1 MKKQR
6 LLALILSIILI
17 LLPLSS
23 ATVEAAELPDV
34 DATAYVVMDA
44 TDGEILLQKNSKKRI
59 YPASTAKL
67 LTAVTALDNAGT
79 GRKIKT
85 TQKVLDT
92 IPSDSSQLFL
102 PAGCTYKM
110 GTYLNMLLISSSADA
125 AVTLASGTCG
135 SATKFIKKMN
145 TTAKKIGMKNSHF
158 DNPMGLD
165 KGNGYNKT
173 YSTAYDM
180 ALLSRYA
187 MSYSPI
193 RNIVSRETYKISASG
208 KYKGTTLKNT
218 NKLLANEDSTN
229 SYTIIGT
236 KTGSTRAAGKCLIAT
251 ATDDAGHEVIC
262 AYFGATSSTNLYQG
276 VDALLDYTFEEC
288 ADNLSVNFFD
298 TRYIKESKTIL
309 KYASSGILKGT
320 AKGAFYPDKKMT
332 EKTFSTL
339 VASISGETLP
349 FPGKDKEM
357 TALKLAKYYV
367 KSYTVSVSDTQLK
380 KYQSL
385 MKENTKNYSKLSSE
399 EVTMLAAMYANKLLT
414 SSYGYNV
421 NATFTKAQTVTVGDK
436 IVTFQSALQQQ

>member
-6 LLALILSIILI
+6 LLALILAIVLI

-23 ATVEAAELPDV
+23 TTAEAATVPDV

-44 TDGEILLQKNSKKRI
+44 ADGEILFEKNSRKKI

-67 LTAVTALDNAGT
+67 LTAVTALDNAST
-79 GRKIKT
+79 SRKLKT
-85 TQKVLDT
+85 TKKVLDT

-125 AVTLASGTCG
+125 AVTLANGTCG
-135 SATKFIKKMN
+135 GATKFIKKMN
-145 TTAKKIGMKNSHF
+145 STAKKIGMKNSHF

-208 KYKGTTLKNT
+208 KYKGTTLTNT

-229 SYTIIGT
+229 VYTVIGT
-236 KTGSTRAAGKCLIAT
+236 KTGSTSAAGKCLIAT
-251 ATDDAGHEVIC
+251 AMDEEGHEVIC
-262 AYFGATSSTNLYQG
+262 AYFGATSSANLYEG
-276 VDALLDYTFEEC
+276 VDTLLDYAFSQY
-288 ADNLSVNFFD
+288 ADNLSINFYD
-298 TRYIKESKTIL
+298 TRYIKQSKTIL
-309 KYASSGILKGT
+309 KYASSGILKGN

-332 EKTFSTL
+332 EASFSSL

-349 FPGKDKEM
+349 FTNKDKNM

-367 KSYTVSVSDTQLK
+367 KNYTASVSDAQLE
-380 KYQSL
+380 KYKSL
-385 MKENTKNYSKLSSE
+385 MKQNTKNFSKLSNE
-399 EVTMLAAMYANKLLT
+399 EVTMLAAMYDSKVLT

-421 NATFTKAQTVTVGDK
+421 NAVFTKAQTVTVGDK
-436 IVTFQSALQQQ
+436 ICKFQSALQQ

>member
-145 TTAKKIGMKNSHF
+145 SSDVDMVIFTGDNIANSQNQQFIETNINSITQNDSVVSSFVLLKHSSF
-158 DNPMGLD
+158 L
-165 KGNGYNKT
+165 T
-173 YSTAYDM
+173 Y
-180 ALLSRYA
+180 
-187 MSYSPI
+187 
-193 RNIVSRETYKISASG
+193 
-208 KYKGTTLKNT
+208 
-218 NKLLANEDSTN
+218 
-229 SYTIIGT
+229 
-236 KTGSTRAAGKCLIAT
+236 
-251 ATDDAGHEVIC
+251 
-262 AYFGATSSTNLYQG
+262 
-276 VDALLDYTFEEC
+276 
-288 ADNLSVNFFD
+288 
-298 TRYIKESKTIL
+298 
-309 KYASSGILKGT
+309 
-320 AKGAFYPDKKMT
+320 
-332 EKTFSTL
+332 
-339 VASISGETLP
+339 
-349 FPGKDKEM
+349 
-357 TALKLAKYYV
+357 
-367 KSYTVSVSDTQLK
+367 
-380 KYQSL
+380 
-385 MKENTKNYSKLSSE
+385 
-399 EVTMLAAMYANKLLT
+399 
-414 SSYGYNV
+414 
-421 NATFTKAQTVTVGDK
+421 
-436 IVTFQSALQQQ
+436 